1 MLNIYQCY
9 IPKPTNTY
17 DAEERCPSDLGWLAS
32 SQAQINS
39 AVLQKT
45 SGVHKKQ
52 PVDISSMLSEFLYN
66 NQNSRPIDFL

>member
-1 MLNIYQCY
+1 MMLKNVAQAIW
-9 IPKPTNTY
+9 
-17 DAEERCPSDLGWLAS
+17 ADLPHLK
-32 SQAQINS
+32 AQINS